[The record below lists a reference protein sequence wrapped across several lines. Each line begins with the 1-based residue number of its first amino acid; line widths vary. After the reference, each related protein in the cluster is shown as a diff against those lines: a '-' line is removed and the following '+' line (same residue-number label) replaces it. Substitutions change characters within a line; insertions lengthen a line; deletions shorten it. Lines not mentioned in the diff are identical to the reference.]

1 MIIITSRHKE
11 VLIDLIPKVR
21 LTLKRIELKLLDF
34 MKLNNY
40 QFFLQ
45 TNTVTFC
52 ASQIYRLMQIY
63 KF

>member
-1 MIIITSRHKE
+1 MIIITSRHNE
-11 VLIDLIPKVR
+11 VLIDLIPKIL

-34 MKLNNY
+34 MKRNNY
-40 QFFLQ
+40 KLFLQ

-52 ASQIYRLMQIY
+52 ASQICRLMQIY